1 MKKQNSDSS
10 VFGLE
15 KVSYYY
21 RNQQALEDISL
32 KISKGERLIILGANG
47 SGKSTLLKMLDGLYF
62 PSKGSIKAFGVKID
76 ADFFQNEEN
85 FYDFR
90 TKVGFVFQDP
100 DVQLFSP
107 TVWDEVIFAPL
118 HLGFSNSEV
127 LRRAKTALKLLDIE
141 HLKNRPPYL
150 LSGGEKKR
158 VALATVLAF
167 NPEVWLFDEPTASLD
182 PRSQSRFLDFLDTLS
197 DRGNTVVIATHD
209 LSIVEDMADRVLVLS
224 EEHKMVRLGKPMN
237 ILEDIPFLSKH
248 NLVHDHRHKHKKE
261 THKHL
266 HIHVTD
272 HEHKD

>member
-1 MKKQNSDSS
+1 MKKQNSDSP
-10 VFGLE
+10 VFELE

-90 TKVGFVFQDP
+90 KKVGFVFQDP

-118 HLGFSNSEV
+118 HLGFSKREV